1 MQDQSLASA
10 KILHMIQDC
19 NTIVEMTRRRGG
31 RELGDQVRPQV
42 GCPDVSGAFGRLLLF
57 QVPVGGLHET
67 LPRRIAGIRPAET
80 AVEQVLERIPYGA
93 ACLTRRV
100 DIEAA
105 QGPI

>member
-1 MQDQSLASA
+1 MQNQSVSLT
-10 KILHMIQDC
+10 KTLHVIQDC
-19 NTIVEMTRRRGG
+19 GAIAEMTRRSGG